1 MRNIRGGN
9 ESYNDTQQHGF
20 RVTQPVSHMSRS
32 YATVVRDNNAPSQMP
47 RVRLDNRTPN
57 EHGTG
62 NIPQATVQRCHDPGN
77 YASVTPGFVP
87 VSDYSH
93 QNDISHGQ
101 IVNEISEALVYM
113 MRLRRQG
120 PQPPNQ
126 YQGHSGL

>member
-57 EHGTG
+57 
-62 NIPQATVQRCHDPGN
+62 DPGN

-126 YQGHSGL
+126 YPGHSGL